1 MRNKIAK
8 QLRSLVGN
16 VGVTGYNVV
25 NRKLVQYNGTQVQQG
40 TLEMKQDS
48 GRLMYKR
55 IKSNYKRLLKNQ

>member
-40 TLEMKQDS
+40 TLEIKQDS
-48 GRLMYKR
+48 GRLIYKR